1 MFHISD
7 FKKYSRCPR
16 IYFNDMKE
24 DDKEYHPFVRSD
36 EKTTELAIKKLHIKD
51 YFLGA
56 VGDPMQ
62 KSLDAM
68 QKYEWLVK
76 ARFEYHDLR
85 IKVPFLQHTKHGWN
99 LYFLFIGI
107 YPHANDMAFYD
118 NTVWVLEQNEIEID
132 NIYIIHLNAEY
143 VRGEE
148 LDPEQLYVITDHFYN
163 NHNHPTQSI
172 KEMIY
177 KTMKDPSS
185 ILDEMKTVQEMDLEV
200 PKRTNKCTGRNK
212 CLYYEQCFPHEELME
227 DDSILTLIASSEKYN
242 MKSENIMYLKDADIE
257 RIEGSRQQYAQ
268 IMADRGNGLYV
279 DHFALHNW
287 LSHIQYPI
295 AFIDFEWE
303 RFAIP
308 PYVGMKPYDVLPFE
322 YALIVMEEDGTVKK
336 KVYLNIHDDRRDMAE
351 NLVKDIPEIGSV
363 IAYNADGA
371 EKVRIQEFADMY
383 PDLSDKLLSINE
395 RMEDLQLPF
404 VSGIIYDIKMRG
416 QWSLK
421 AIMGMM
427 DDPGYH
433 ALDIRQ
439 GMDAVFQWRHL
450 DYNEDIEEKDKII
463 EDLKKYCGMDSYAM
477 TVVYQWLKEID
488 ENYKEK
494 IHK

>member
-1 MFHISD
+1 
-7 FKKYSRCPR
+7 
-16 IYFNDMKE
+16 
-24 DDKEYHPFVRSD
+24 
-36 EKTTELAIKKLHIKD
+36 
-51 YFLGA
+51 
-56 VGDPMQ
+56 
-62 KSLDAM
+62 
-68 QKYEWLVK
+68 
-76 ARFEYHDLR
+76 
-85 IKVPFLQHTKHGWN
+85 
-99 LYFLFIGI
+99 
-107 YPHANDMAFYD
+107 
-118 NTVWVLEQNEIEID
+118 
-132 NIYIIHLNAEY
+132 
-143 VRGEE
+143 
-148 LDPEQLYVITDHFYN
+148 
-163 NHNHPTQSI
+163 
-172 KEMIY
+172 
-177 KTMKDPSS
+177 
-185 ILDEMKTVQEMDLEV
+185 
-200 PKRTNKCTGRNK
+200 
-212 CLYYEQCFPHEELME
+212 
-227 DDSILTLIASSEKYN
+227 
-242 MKSENIMYLKDADIE
+242 
-257 RIEGSRQQYAQ
+257 
-268 IMADRGNGLYV
+268 
-279 DHFALHNW
+279 
-287 LSHIQYPI
+287 
-295 AFIDFEWE
+295 
-303 RFAIP
+303 
-308 PYVGMKPYDVLPFE
+308 
-322 YALIVMEEDGTVKK
+322 MEEDGTVKK

-488 ENYKEK
+488 KNQ
-494 IHK
+494 